1 MVRNFFKKKR
11 SNEKLDNF
19 IQKYNIPR
27 SYLST
32 TRKNVARAVFIG
44 VFIGF
49 IPAPGHMLAVIALM
63 PFARFNVP
71 IAITSVWIANP
82 VTMPFIYFF
91 EYKVGAML
99 LGMKIDSSMQMNETW
114 ILENIKHIFVPLYFG
129 TAIVALS
136 VSALLYMLIN
146 FCWRRSV
153 TRARYKNKT
162 VIESENE

>member
-1 MVRNFFKKKR
+1 MIRNFFKKKR
-11 SNEKLDNF
+11 SNEKMDNF
-19 IQKYNIPR
+19 MQKYNVPR

-49 IPAPGHMLAVIALM
+49 IPMPGHMITVMALM

-71 IAITSVWIANP
+71 IAIASVWVANP

-99 LGMKIDSSMQMNETW
+99 LGMQIDSSMQMNETW
-114 ILENIKHIFVPLYFG
+114 ILENIKHIFLPLYFG
-129 TAIVALS
+129 TAIVALA
-136 VSALLYMLIN
+136 VSALLYMIVN
-146 FCWRRSV
+146 WCWKRSI
-153 TRARYKNKT
+153 TRARYGNKT
-162 VIESENE
+162 VIESEDE